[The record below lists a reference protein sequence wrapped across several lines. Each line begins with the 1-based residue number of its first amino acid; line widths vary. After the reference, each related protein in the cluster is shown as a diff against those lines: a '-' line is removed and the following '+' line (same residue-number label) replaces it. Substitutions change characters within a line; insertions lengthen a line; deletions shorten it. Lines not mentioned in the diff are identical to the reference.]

1 MQCFSTCL
9 DFYFLQKNLLQLF
22 DLHKR
27 DKRRIKVFG
36 WSKVV
41 PFAGKKSLGVFF
53 SFSAKENETR
63 GETLRHC
70 VHVRRQPLV
79 AGSHHGASSS
89 LFFHGS
95 PSPSLFPAISP
106 PRFFLHKCVLLLP
119 PFVASRVTFQKP
131 AGWLLTD
138 FSLGFVFTE
147 NVCGGNNDPR
157 AREGGGEEAV
167 WRQRRT
173 RLGGGI
179 CGKMKRRGE
188 EKKENKG
195 NEKDV
200 EFCFRSI
207 GNDSLELWKE
217 ENKKRR

>member
-1 MQCFSTCL
+1 MFHS
-9 DFYFLQKNLLQLF
+9 
-22 DLHKR
+22 R
-27 DKRRIKVFG
+27 
-36 WSKVV
+36 
-41 PFAGKKSLGVFF
+41 GKKVWESFFFFF
-53 SFSAKENETR
+53 SFSAKEKETR

-106 PRFFLHKCVLLLP
+106 PRFFLHKCVLLP

-157 AREGGGEEAV
+157 AREGGGRGGRLEAKAHAF
-167 WRQRRT
+167 RR
-173 RLGGGI
+173 GI

-188 EKKENKG
+188 
-195 NEKDV
+195 
-200 EFCFRSI
+200 
-207 GNDSLELWKE
+207 
-217 ENKKRR
+217 KKRKIRVTKRTWNFAFVQLAISIRWNYGKKKIKKGDKKRKESEHDIR

>member
-1 MQCFSTCL
+1 MFHS
-9 DFYFLQKNLLQLF
+9 
-22 DLHKR
+22 R
-27 DKRRIKVFG
+27 
-36 WSKVV
+36 
-41 PFAGKKSLGVFF
+41 GKKVWESFF
-53 SFSAKENETR
+53 FFFLFSAKENETR

-157 AREGGGEEAV
+157 AREGGGRGGRLEA
-167 WRQRRT
+167 
-173 RLGGGI
+173 
-179 CGKMKRRGE
+179 KAHAFRRGNLWE
-188 EKKENKG
+188 NEEERREKKENKG

-207 GNDSLELWKE
+207 GNFDSLELWKE